1 MTDFLPPLV
10 FPSHVLSS
18 FWLLLAQA
26 PEGAPAGNAAPQ
38 NPLFGML
45 LIFAPILVLWYLLVL
60 MPQNKERSK
69 RQDMLKSLKKNDPV
83 VTIGGI
89 IGTVVNVTED
99 GEEVTVRVDDNT
111 RLKLRRDAIREV
123 VVKEKPD
130 GK

>member
-1 MTDFLPPLV
+1 
-10 FPSHVLSS
+10 
-18 FWLLLAQA
+18 
-26 PEGAPAGNAAPQ
+26 
-38 NPLFGML
+38 ML

-111 RLKLRRDAIREV
+111 RLKLRRDAVREV
-123 VVKEKPD
+123 VVKD
-130 GK
+130 

>member
-1 MTDFLPPLV
+1 
-10 FPSHVLSS
+10 
-18 FWLLLAQA
+18 
-26 PEGAPAGNAAPQ
+26 
-38 NPLFGML
+38 ML

-60 MPQNKERSK
+60 MPQNKERAK
-69 RQDMLKSLKKNDPV
+69 RQDMLKSLKKNEPV

-123 VVKEKPD
+123 IVKDKAD

>member
-1 MTDFLPPLV
+1 
-10 FPSHVLSS
+10 
-18 FWLLLAQA
+18 
-26 PEGAPAGNAAPQ
+26 
-38 NPLFGML
+38 ML

-83 VTIGGI
+83 VTIGGV

-123 VVKEKPD
+123 VVKDKSD